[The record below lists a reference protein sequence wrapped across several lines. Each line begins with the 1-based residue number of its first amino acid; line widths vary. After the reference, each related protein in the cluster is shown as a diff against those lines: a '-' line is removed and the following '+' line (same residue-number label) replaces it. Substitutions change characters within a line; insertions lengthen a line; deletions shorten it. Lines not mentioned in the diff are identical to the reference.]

1 MELILNITWVL
12 LAGATLWVWRTRWV
26 HDRNRA
32 LPPSLREWTA
42 VSVALI
48 LLFFAVSMSDD
59 LHPEM
64 MLFEDSA
71 TSRRSSSLS
80 VDAHHSPLHSVTPRH
95 ATGLAVVAALLALEN
110 LRVGRT
116 AVLDLAPAALCF
128 DGQSRSC
135 RAPPLSPLYL
145 S

>member
-12 LAGATLWVWRTRWV
+12 LAAATLWVWRTRWV
-26 HDRNRA
+26 HERNRT
-32 LPPSLREWTA
+32 LSHSLREWTA

-80 VDAHHSPLHSVTPRH
+80 VDAHHSPLHSGAPRH
-95 ATGLAVVAALLALEN
+95 TTVPAVVAALFALEN
-110 LRVGRT
+110 LRVSRT
-116 AVLDLAPAALCF
+116 EVLDLELAALCF
-128 DGQSRSC
+128 DGESRSC
-135 RAPPLSPLYL
+135 RAPPLLL
-145 S
+145 L